1 MQRELLP
8 AVCPLDANGSAKLA
22 VVGIG
27 SLEAAQEFAD
37 ALGLPREVVFADEG
51 ALTHKAVGT
60 VNSDFEESALT
71 RGKRMMT
78 AETWRAVASRRGGRR
93 VSMFGLFDLPAV
105 ATNNDL
111 EAVKPG
117 AGIYKEF
124 SLEGDQAAD
133 RSLVLGGALV
143 FNGAKLLMAHYDEVL
158 GAHADME
165 WVIGAALARAPGQP
179 QKLLAAEGDAATMA
193 AAAASPDADATAP
206 PEAEA
211 PVGA

>member
-117 AGIYKEF
+117 AGIYKAF